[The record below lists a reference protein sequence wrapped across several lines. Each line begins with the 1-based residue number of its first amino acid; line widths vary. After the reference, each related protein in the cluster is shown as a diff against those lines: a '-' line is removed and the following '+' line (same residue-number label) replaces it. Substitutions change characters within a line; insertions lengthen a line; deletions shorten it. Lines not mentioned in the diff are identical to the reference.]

1 MASVAHLPDS
11 SPRPSGGGALARA
24 LALEVSRL
32 ELLRLRA
39 WQALSL
45 AIVFGALSLAA
56 AHGPGPGLG
65 SAAVGV
71 VSLAWFTSVRVAL
84 SRGHWSMT
92 LALVTFVVEQTVPWA
107 IFIAVLVASGAEE
120 ATRVWGP
127 PLVYTGMLILA
138 TLKLSPRYSILCGV
152 LGAAQYL
159 ALSFLVVRPRLG
171 PGVTVEA
178 TDAGGDLVRA
188 FMLLIGGFVVAVV
201 ARGLRSAVGGVVS
214 MLREQDLFGKY
225 RLERELAAGGMGVV
239 WLATYCP
246 EGGFARA
253 AAVKLVHP
261 HLAKDVAFVDAF
273 RHEAELCARL
283 VHQNIVQ
290 VFDFGRVDERY
301 FLAMEYVDGVTLR
314 DVLKRAQ
321 AAGVRVP
328 PVVAGAIT
336 RQILAGLHFSHV
348 EAHDSTGQ
356 RLRVIHRDLAP
367 TNILISHGG
376 EVKLTDFGIAR
387 ALRDRSAAQTT
398 TLAGH
403 FDHMAPEQTSARAL
417 DERTD
422 LFCVGI
428 LLWEMLTGESLFRRV
443 SDGATLHAVVSAP
456 IAAPSTVD
464 ATLAPLDSLCAKAL
478 ARDPA
483 LRFQSARE
491 MGEAIREAAGAAAPD
506 AISRFLASLPAETR
520 STSAPAAGVAPRPS
534 ATAAAPEAPGAAR
547 STEPT
552 VPGLL
557 IGPGDTATTVV
568 GPARAVDVDD
578 VNRDTTILDGGFE
591 R

>member
-1 MASVAHLPDS
+1 MAGTAPSHEL
-11 SPRPSGGGALARA
+11 SPRPAGGGALARA

-32 ELLRLRA
+32 EQLRLRA

-45 AIVFGALSLAA
+45 AIVVGALSLAA
-56 AHGPGPGLG
+56 ASGTGPGLG
-65 SAAVGV
+65 SAAVGM
-71 VSLAWFTSVRVAL
+71 VSLAWFTLVRAAL
-84 SRGHWSMT
+84 LRGHWST
-92 LALVTFVVEQTVPWA
+92 ALALITFAVEQTVPWG
-107 IFIAVLVASGAEE
+107 IFIAVLITSGAEE

-138 TLKLSPRYSILCGV
+138 TLKLSPRYAVLTGV
-152 LGAAQYL
+152 LGATQYL
-159 ALSFLVVRPRLG
+159 LLSFLVVRPRLA

-178 TDAGGDLVRA
+178 TEAGGDLVRA
-188 FMLLIGGFVVAVV
+188 LMLMIGGLVVAVV
-201 ARGLRSAVGGVVS
+201 AHGLRTAVGGVVS
-214 MLREQDLFGKY
+214 ILREQDLFGKY

-261 HLAKDVAFVDAF
+261 HLAKDEAFVGAF

-290 VFDFGRVDERY
+290 VFDFGRFDERY
-301 FLAMEYVDGVTLR
+301 FLAMEYVDGVTLG
-314 DVLKRAQ
+314 DLIKRAA

-328 PVVAGAIT
+328 PLVAGAVT
-336 RQILAGLHFSHV
+336 KQILAGLHFSHV
-348 EAHDSTGQ
+348 EAHDSAGQ
-356 RLRVIHRDLAP
+356 KMRVIHRDLAP

-387 ALRDRSAAQTT
+387 ALRDHSAALTS

-403 FDHMAPEQTSARAL
+403 FDHMAPEQTAAGAL

-428 LLWEMLTGESLFRRV
+428 LLWEMLTGGTLFRRAN
-443 SDGATLHAVVSAP
+443 DAATLHAVVNAP
-456 IAAPSTVD
+456 IPAPSTVD
-464 ATLAPLDSLCAKAL
+464 AALAPFDPLCARAL

-483 LRFQSARE
+483 SRFQSARE
-491 MGEAIREAAGAAAPD
+491 MAEAIRGAAGVAAPD
-506 AISRFLASLPAETR
+506 AISRFLASLPA
-520 STSAPAAGVAPRPS
+520 
-534 ATAAAPEAPGAAR
+534 TAHGRPGAASVPS
-547 STEPT
+547 STT
-552 VPGLL
+552 AS
-557 IGPGDTATTVV
+557 TATSGDRPSGERTAPGRPTGAGHTAVTVV
-568 GPARAVDVDD
+568 GSQRLGDVDD
-578 VNRDTTILDGGFE
+578 VDRDTTILDGRSE
-591 R
+591 S